1 MTRAPADI
9 LAGLPGAERV
19 LNGLTD
25 LRNNLHTQD
34 SCLVRIARPRLAK
47 AGFIEPSV
55 LHDDTAELELYQLLC
70 QEGAQAHSR
79 YNALIRELVSFEHAL
94 DQRMRLKTL
103 N

>member
-1 MTRAPADI
+1 MTSSSADI

-47 AGFIEPSV
+47 AGFIEPWA
-55 LHDDTAELELYQLLC
+55 LNDDTAELDLYQLLC
-70 QEGAQAHSR
+70 HEGAQAHSR

-94 DQRMRLKTL
+94 DQRMKLKRF